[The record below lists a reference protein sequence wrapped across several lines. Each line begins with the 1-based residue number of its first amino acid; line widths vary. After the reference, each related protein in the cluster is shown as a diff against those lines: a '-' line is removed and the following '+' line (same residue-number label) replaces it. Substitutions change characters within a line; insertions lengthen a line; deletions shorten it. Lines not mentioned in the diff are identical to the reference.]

1 MNIKKLKPE
10 HIFFTN
16 IVFGKLVTEKII
28 ICENNIE
35 LNEIIDNSWDDV
47 DFYYALSLKKIN
59 HFLQDLKKYPDLNFV
74 LLYSFEDKEIKEK
87 KLFLNHNDYELLKES
102 SEFFIDKD
110 FLIKAVIK
118 IHFSVNN
125 NLVLFSDKLE
135 S

>member
-1 MNIKKLKPE
+1 MNIKKIKPE

-28 ICENNIE
+28 VCENDYE
-35 LNEIIDNSWDDV
+35 LNEIINDYWDDV

-59 HFLQDLKKYPDLNFV
+59 HFLQELKKYPDLNFV
-74 LLYSFEDKEIKEK
+74 LSYSFKEKEIKEK
-87 KLFLNHNDYELLKES
+87 KLFLNQQDYELLKES
-102 SEFFIDKD
+102 SQFFIDKD
-110 FLIKAVIK
+110 FLIKSVTK
-118 IHFSVNN
+118 IHFSANN

>member
-1 MNIKKLKPE
+1 MNIKKIKPE

-28 ICENNIE
+28 VCENDYE
-35 LNEIIDNSWDDV
+35 LNEIINDYWDDV

-59 HFLQDLKKYPDLNFV
+59 HFLQELKKYPDLNFV
-74 LLYSFEDKEIKEK
+74 LSYSFKDKEIKEK
-87 KLFLNHNDYELLKES
+87 KLFLNQQDYELLKES
-102 SEFFIDKD
+102 SQFFIDKD
-110 FLIKAVIK
+110 FLIKSVTK